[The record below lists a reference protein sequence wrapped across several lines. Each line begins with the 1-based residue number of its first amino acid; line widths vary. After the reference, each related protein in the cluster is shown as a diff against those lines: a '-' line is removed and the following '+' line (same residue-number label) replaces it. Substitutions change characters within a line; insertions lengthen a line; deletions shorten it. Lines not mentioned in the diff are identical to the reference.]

1 MESHSGRLMEKV
13 SPYGYIVTVK
23 KAEGDFPN
31 HRARWKV
38 YSIIADSY
46 MDLIAGID
54 SIQSS
59 DDLDW
64 GKGPNVSIDDL
75 RISGFPCKSEG
86 KWVAF
91 LYGGWRHN

>member
-23 KAEGDFPN
+23 EAEGDFPN
-31 HRARWKV
+31 HRARWNV

-64 GKGPNVSIDDL
+64 GKDPSDSTDE
-75 RISGFPCKSEG
+75 RIGGFPRKSEG

-91 LYGGWRHN
+91 LYGGWRRN